1 MPVQLP
7 CATPDCSYGDGGA
20 VYKTPALEFADA
32 IQMLNIHRAD
42 AHGVQAGGG
51 GSAGGGVLKT
61 QLSKIPRPEI
71 SGGSSQEDFIQF
83 KVKWCQYFR
92 SSNETDDIKLRDQ
105 LLQCT
110 YADLAKAV
118 HRALGVRVENITMAD
133 LLKEIE
139 TLAVIKQSNNVNIL
153 AMLKSKQLFVT

>member
-7 CATPDCSYGDGGA
+7 CATPDWNYGDGGA

-51 GSAGGGVLKT
+51 GGVLKT

-71 SGGSSQEDFIQF
+71 SGGSSQEDFRQF
-83 KVKWCQYFR
+83 KVKWGQYVR
-92 SSNETDDIKLRDQ
+92 SSNETDDVKLRDQ
-105 LLQCT
+105 LLQCPD
-110 YADLAKAV
+110 ADLAKAV
-118 HRALGVRVENITMAD
+118 HRALGVRVENITVEN
-133 LLKEIE
+133 LLDRDPSCYK
-139 TLAVIKQSNNVNIL
+139 VK
-153 AMLKSKQLFVT
+153 